1 MQSVSSSLSPTNT
14 FFSGTLLTARVQN
27 RYNPSVRLRYVTEEL
42 AFETDEEA
50 AKFILEYAERD
61 VLDDSQPDYVKL
73 LTKKT
78 RVFEE
83 AKAAAFSRVDIKGQ
97 I

>member
-1 MQSVSSSLSPTNT
+1 M
-14 FFSGTLLTARVQN
+14 
-27 RYNPSVRLRYVTEEL
+27 RLRFVTEEL

-50 AKFILEYAERD
+50 AKFILDYADKD
-61 VLDDSQPDYVKL
+61 VLDDSQPEYVKL